1 MQPEKL
7 ILIIDSDT
15 EWSIRIASQLL
26 VSSFKTAIAL
36 NTQQALEMIAQL
48 PPQVIV
54 LNIDEDTSNPH
65 PVIAAATKITPKI
78 PVICLTERHTFNS
91 PELSMILRQGAF
103 DCLIKPC
110 TIDILI
116 RKIQLAAQTSTPT
129 PATSRYQ
136 EFSLFIDRIK
146 QLNITRNP
154 EQLIDTA
161 FEYFNMVTRADSAVL
176 FVHSSDKRSWKKV
189 RTRQPGDLFPDDTT
203 LDNYCRQLAVTGQSV
218 VDTFHKRATSPR
230 DAGTPLTTTTSIL
243 AIPIMS
249 GNDLLGTVILQRLSA
264 EAPFLQDDLEAA
276 NIIAG
281 QVGSAMANIHLYD
294 TVNQKLTE
302 LQVIS
307 SYSEKLMGMVDK
319 LDILRSLCE
328 TAVHHIGADMT
339 GVFIVQRRAH
349 EFLHWS
355 RYTVSEKM
363 LNDFCNETI
372 EVFNRTTESTL
383 RKRRINYTP
392 LKIDKEPAETATL
405 PPLAFRYVVPLCWD
419 DLKFGAIIIA
429 SVNEPEHIS
438 SKLAMLSS
446 IVGQTH
452 IALTNTKLYSDMKEN
467 YIRTIKAL
475 AIAVDAKDTYT
486 HGHSE
491 NVMNIAES
499 IAREL
504 SIDDEMVSIIRDAG
518 LLHDIGKIGIPGYIL
533 NKPGPLTYEEF
544 NGIMKTH
551 STLGANIVRD
561 VPFLRD
567 LYKLIL
573 YHHEHYDGNG
583 YPDGLK
589 GEQIPLGARILHVAD
604 AFEAMTSDRP
614 YRMSLGQG
622 EALHRLSEGSGTQ
635 FDPAIIAAF
644 LRVAKNENM
653 LRDLQPDHPFNL
665 HRV

>member
-7 ILIIDSDT
+7 ILIVDSDS

-36 NTQQALEMIAQL
+36 NVNQALEMIAQL
-48 PPQVIV
+48 PPQIII
-54 LNIDEDTSNPH
+54 LNIDEETSGDN
-65 PVIAAATKITPKI
+65 PVIAAATKVSPPV
-78 PVICLTERHTFNS
+78 PVICLSARHTFNS
-91 PELSMILRQGAF
+91 PEISAALRQGAF
-103 DCLIKPC
+103 DCLLKPC
-110 TIDILI
+110 TIEILI
-116 RKIQLAAQTSTPT
+116 RKIALAAEQSTPV
-129 PATSRYQ
+129 ASSSRYQ
-136 EFSLFIDRIK
+136 EFALFIDRLK

-154 EQLIDTA
+154 EHLIDTA
-161 FEYFNMVTRADSAVL
+161 FEYFTMVTRADSAVL
-176 FVHSSDKRSWKKV
+176 FKYTGDKRTWHKV
-189 RTRQPGDLFPDDTT
+189 RTRSVGTQFPDDAT
-203 LDNYCRQLAVTGQSV
+203 LDHYCRQVSVTGQSII
-218 VDTFHKRATSPR
+218 DTFRKITAANR
-230 DAGTPLTTTTSIL
+230 DPGVHAGTATSIL
-243 AIPIMS
+243 AVPIIS
-249 GNDLLGTVILQRLSA
+249 GNDLHGAVILQRFTL
-264 EAPFLQDDLEAA
+264 EAPFLKGDQEAA
-276 NIIAG
+276 EIIAG
-281 QVGSAMANIHLYD
+281 QVGSAMANFQLYD
-294 TVNQKLTE
+294 TVNQKLSE

-319 LDILRSLCE
+319 FDILKSLCE
-328 TAVHHIGADMT
+328 TAVHHLGADMT
-339 GVFIVQRRAH
+339 GIFIVQRRAH
-349 EFLHWS
+349 EFLYWS
-355 RYTVSEKM
+355 RYQVPEKK
-363 LNDFCNETI
+363 LHDFCDETI
-372 EVFNRTTESTL
+372 DVYNRTTETTL
-383 RKRRINYTP
+383 RTRRINYTP
-392 LKIDKEPAETATL
+392 LKLDKEQTETSEL
-405 PPLAFRYVVPLCWD
+405 PPLAFRYVIPLCWD
-419 DLKFGAIIIA
+419 DLRFGAVIIA
-429 SVNEPEHIS
+429 AVKEPEHIS
-438 SKLAMLSS
+438 GKLAMLSS
-446 IVGQTH
+446 IIGQTH

-504 SIDDEMVSIIRDAG
+504 SMDDEMISTIRDAG

-614 YRMSLGQG
+614 YRMSLGQS
-622 EALHRLSEGSGTQ
+622 EAIKRLSEGSGTQ

-644 LRVAKNENM
+644 LRVAKKDNL
-653 LRDLQPDHPFNL
+653 LRDLQPEHPFQQ
-665 HRV
+665 HRD